1 MGLPR
6 PPAVGRRTRPAVFVP
21 AQRSRGLVVSR
32 RGKPMRRVRRKRSDA
47 LNRRLRRGALL
58 TLLAVG
64 SQSGCTREFYRDWA
78 NQDASEAVFEKSRDP
93 RWRLDAFSIEPPA
106 MSRFADPYDPEFPPA
121 PPDDPTS
128 EALSPVP
135 QWPDHRLIVP
145 AEGTGYIDMMEGW
158 MREREAAIAK
168 GEISSLIYATP
179 GDGGRNGFPQPF
191 TPPKPPGTPSP
202 FAPGAGSPANPP
214 SGAGGPGSAAA
225 APAGSRPA
233 GAASPA
239 APSGG
244 GPTAR
249 ASPRNPGR
257 NSGTDPKG
265 SSPILLANARCGEK
279 TTNIPPP
286 RPASS
291 FQSLET
297 SRARGVK
304 DGSVQRA
311 ARQAV
316 PPQDPAAPTQA
327 GQGAQGTQISP
338 GNEALP
344 MRPAMPR
351 DTKVNEDQ
359 MSEETWREIERIIP
373 GGPAPGGTIT
383 PEQAA
388 ELSSV
393 LIPRMAKFNVAAAAG
408 LPRNANPYVITLQQ
422 SFTLALI
429 NARVYQLQLETLY
442 SAALAVALQRFQ
454 FEPQF
459 YAGMS
464 PLTSP
469 NGAGFPGLNPINQF
483 LYHARLSPGGQIYH
497 TQGSLGGQM
506 SSLTLGE
513 VAGMGKLLNSGGQ
526 LLMGFANQLVF
537 NFVGKNRI
545 QTSVESSLPLSFMQ
559 PFLRGAGRAVVL
571 ENLTQAE
578 RTLLYQVRTFAQFR
592 QQFIVDMLTGGTIS
606 QPGVGFN
613 LVGFSTTG
621 NTDPTLGFIPNAQQF
636 AEVLIDLRNLAYFE
650 QLAALYEQLIEGE
663 SSGLSQLQVDQ
674 VKSRVVTARLTVVG
688 DVLTLRNQ
696 NDQFKQQLGLPPD
709 TPVVPDL
716 TLFQPYLD
724 VFTEIDEWQR
734 DKNRRLEDVPKIVNK
749 IPELQD
755 IVLDG
760 HSILGMYK
768 NSTTYD
774 NEEDLEATLQA
785 AVRIA
790 MEYRLDLMNT
800 RAKLYDAWRHIR
812 VAANALKGVF
822 NVALTNQVFTPATT
836 TNPFGFFSQAHQ
848 FSLVFNA
855 ELPLIRVAERN
866 AFRQAIIDYEFQRR
880 ALMSE
885 EDFIKNQL
893 RQDIRN
899 MQVAYIT
906 YDLTKQNL
914 ILNIRLKDQAFE
926 QIIAPPQA
934 LTGQGLAQTANAATQ
949 TTNLINFQNTLF
961 TSEVTLTQQYQA
973 FQAARLT
980 VYRDIGILPYDEWEA
995 FSEIFPAEYRG
1006 PSLGPGTSNTGKPA
1020 SAAAPQPSQG
1030 VSR

>member
-1 MGLPR
+1 MFG
-6 PPAVGRRTRPAVFVP
+6 
-21 AQRSRGLVVSR
+21 
-32 RGKPMRRVRRKRSDA
+32 VRRKRSDA

-64 SQSGCTREFYRDWA
+64 SQSGCTREFFRDWA
-78 NQDASEAVFEKSRDP
+78 NQDAAEAVFEKSRDP

-145 AEGTGYIDMMEGW
+145 AEGTGYLDMMEGW

-168 GEISSLIYATP
+168 GEISSLIYAEP
-179 GDGGRNGFPQPF
+179 GNGGRNGIPQPF

-202 FAPGAGSPANPP
+202 FAPGAGSPSSPP
-214 SGAGGPGSAAA
+214 AGAGGPGSPAAA
-225 APAGSRPA
+225 PAPAGSRPA
-233 GAASPA
+233 GAALPA
-239 APSGG
+239 ALAGG

-249 ASPRNPGR
+249 TSPRNPGR
-257 NSGTDPKG
+257 NFGTDPKG
-265 SSPILLANARCGEK
+265 SSPILLANARCGDK
-279 TTNIPPP
+279 KTNIPPP

-291 FQSLET
+291 FKSLET
-297 SRARGVK
+297 RRAHGVK

-327 GQGAQGTQISP
+327 GQGAQRTQISP
-338 GNEALP
+338 GSDGLP
-344 MRPAMPR
+344 PRPFVPL
-351 DTKVNEDQ
+351 DSKTNDDQ
-359 MSEETWREIERIIP
+359 MSEETRREVNRIIP

-393 LIPRMAKFNVAAAAG
+393 LIPRMPSFNVAAAAG

-429 NARVYQLQLETLY
+429 NARIYQLQLENLY
-442 SAALAVALQRFQ
+442 NYALAVALQRFQ

-469 NGAGFPGLNPINQF
+469 TIGPGGSSVGFPGVSPINQF
-483 LYHARLSPGGQIYH
+483 LYQTRSAPGGQI
-497 TQGSLGGQM
+497 
-506 SSLTLGE
+506 SSLSLGE
-513 VAGMGKLLNSGGQ
+513 VAGVGKLLNSGGQ
-526 LLMGFANQLVF
+526 LLAGFANQVVF
-537 NFVGKNRI
+537 NFVGKNPI
-545 QTSVESSLPLSFMQ
+545 QPTVQSSLPLTFMQ

-578 RTLLYQVRTFAQFR
+578 RSLLYQVRIFAQFR

-606 QPGVGFN
+606 QPGVGYN
-613 LVGFSTTG
+613 LVGFSTPG

-674 VKSRVVTARLTVVG
+674 VKSRVVTARQTVVG
-688 DVLTLRNQ
+688 DVLTLRQQ
-696 NDQFKQQLGLPPD
+696 NDNFKQQLGLPPD

-716 TLFQPYLD
+716 SLFQPYLD
-724 VFTEIDEWQR
+724 VFAEIDEWQR
-734 DKNRRLEDVPKIVNK
+734 NKNRKLEDVPKIVNK

-800 RAKLYDAWRHIR
+800 RAQLYDAWRQIR
-812 VAANALKGVF
+812 VKANALKGVF
-822 NVALTNQVFTPATT
+822 NIALTNQVFTPPTT

-866 AFRQAIIDYEFQRR
+866 AFRQAIINYEQQRR

-885 EDFIKNQL
+885 EDLIKNQL
-893 RQDIRN
+893 RQDIRS

-906 YDLTKQNL
+906 YDITKQNL

-934 LTGQGLAQTANAATQ
+934 QTGQGLAQSANAATQ
-949 TTNLINFQNTLF
+949 TTNLITFQNTLF

-1020 SAAAPQPSQG
+1020 SAATAEPPQG

>member
-1 MGLPR
+1 MFG
-6 PPAVGRRTRPAVFVP
+6 V
-21 AQRSRGLVVSR
+21 RS
-32 RGKPMRRVRRKRSDA
+32 KRSEA
-47 LNRRLRRGALL
+47 LNRRLRRGVLL

-158 MREREAAIAK
+158 MREREAAIAR
-168 GEISSLIYATP
+168 GEVNFAGYAKP
-179 GDGGRNGFPQPF
+179 GNGGRNGIPQYGRRSDWALHAGERKPGSGGRNETPQLF
-191 TPPKPPGTPSP
+191 SPPKPPGTPSP
-202 FAPGAGSPANPP
+202 FAPGTGSPSSPP
-214 SGAGGPGSAAA
+214 AGAGGPSSSA
-225 APAGSRPA
+225 APA
-233 GAASPA
+233 
-239 APSGG
+239 GG

-249 ASPRNPGR
+249 TSPRNSGR

-265 SSPILLANARCGEK
+265 SSPILLANARSGERK
-279 TTNIPPP
+279 TNIPPP
-286 RPASS
+286 PPASS
-291 FQSLET
+291 FKSLET
-297 SRARGVK
+297 SRAKRVK

-311 ARQAV
+311 AWQAAL
-316 PPQDPAAPTQA
+316 PQDPAAPTQA
-327 GQGAQGTQISP
+327 GQGAQRTQMSP
-338 GNEALP
+338 GSEGLP
-344 MRPAMPR
+344 QSPFVPLDSKAQ
-351 DTKVNEDQ
+351 EDQ
-359 MSEETWREIERIIP
+359 MSEETRRAINRIIP
-373 GGPAPGGTIT
+373 SGPAARGIMT

-393 LIPRMAKFNVAAAAG
+393 LIPRLPNFNVAASVG

-429 NARVYQLQLETLY
+429 NARIYQLQLENLY
-442 SAALAVALQRFQ
+442 NAALAVALQRFQ

-469 NGAGFPGLNPINQF
+469 TIGPGGSSAGFPLVSPLNPINQF
-483 LYHARLSPGGQIYH
+483 LYQTRTAPGGQISSL
-497 TQGSLGGQM
+497 SLG
-506 SSLTLGE
+506 E
-513 VAGMGKLLNSGGQ
+513 IAGMGKLLNSGGE
-526 LLMGFANQLVF
+526 LLMGFANQVVF
-537 NFVGKNRI
+537 NFVGKNPI
-545 QTSVESSLPLSFMQ
+545 QPTVQSSLPLTFMQ

-571 ENLTQAE
+571 ENLTEAE
-578 RTLLYQVRTFAQFR
+578 RSLLYQVRTFAQFR

-613 LVGFSTTG
+613 LVGFSTAG
-621 NTDPTLGFIPNAQQF
+621 NTDPTIGFIPLAQNV
-636 AEVLIDLRNLAYFE
+636 AEVIVDLRNLAYFE

-674 VKSRVVTARLTVVG
+674 VKSRVLTSRQTLIA
-688 DVLTLRNQ
+688 DIITLRNT
-696 NDQFKQQLGLPPD
+696 NDQFKQQIGLPPD
-709 TPVVPDL
+709 TPMVPDVS
-716 TLFQPYLD
+716 LFQPYLD
-724 VFTEIDEWQR
+724 VFAEIDEWQR
-734 DKNRRLEDVPKIVNK
+734 NKNRKMEDVPKIVDK
-749 IPELQD
+749 IPQLKD

-760 HSILGMYK
+760 HSLLGPYLT
-768 NSTTYD
+768 STTYTD

-790 MEYRLDLMNT
+790 LEYRLDLMNT
-800 RAKLYDAWRHIR
+800 RAQLYDAWRQIR
-812 VAANALKGVF
+812 VTANALKGVF
-822 NVALTNQVFTPATT
+822 NVALTNQIFTPPTT
-836 TNPFGFFSQAHQ
+836 TNPFGFFSQSHQ

-866 AFRQAIIDYEFQRR
+866 AFRQAIIAYEQQRR

-893 RQDIRN
+893 RGDIRA
-899 MQVAYIT
+899 MQVNYVNYDIT
-906 YDLTKQNL
+906 KRNL
-914 ILNIRLKDQAFE
+914 VLNIRLKDQAFE

-934 LTGQGLAQTANAATQ
+934 ATAQELARTANAATQ
-949 TTNLINFQNTLF
+949 TTNLITFQNTLF
-961 TSEVTLTQQYQA
+961 SSEVALITYYQTYEL
-973 FQAARLT
+973 ARLT

-995 FSEIFPAEYRG
+995 FSEIFPEEYRG
-1006 PSLGPGTSNTGKPA
+1006 PSLGPGTINTNRRPA
-1020 SAAAPQPSQG
+1020 SAATAKPPQG

>member
-1 MGLPR
+1 MC
-6 PPAVGRRTRPAVFVP
+6 
-21 AQRSRGLVVSR
+21 S
-32 RGKPMRRVRRKRSDA
+32 VRRKRSDA

-179 GDGGRNGFPQPF
+179 GNGGRNGTPQPF
-191 TPPKPPGTPSP
+191 SPPKPPLTPSP
-202 FAPGAGSPANPP
+202 FAPGTGSPSSPP
-214 SGAGGPGSAAA
+214 AGAGGSSSPAA
-225 APAGSRPA
+225 APAPA
-233 GAASPA
+233 GPPPAGGAAPA
-239 APSGG
+239 AG

-249 ASPRNPGR
+249 TSPRNPGG

-265 SSPILLANARCGEK
+265 SSPILLANARSGEK
-279 TTNIPPP
+279 KTNIPPP

-291 FQSLET
+291 FKSLET
-297 SRARGVK
+297 SRAKRVK

-311 ARQAV
+311 ARQAA

-327 GQGAQGTQISP
+327 GQGAQRTQISP
-338 GNEALP
+338 GSEGLP
-344 MRPAMPR
+344 QSPFVPLDSKAH
-351 DTKVNEDQ
+351 EDQ
-359 MSEETWREIERIIP
+359 MSEETRREINRIIP
-373 GGPAPGGTIT
+373 GGPAGGTIT

-393 LIPRMAKFNVAAAAG
+393 LIPKLPKFNVAAAVG

-422 SFTLALI
+422 AFTLALI
-429 NARVYQLQLETLY
+429 NARVYQLQLENLY
-442 SAALAVALQRFQ
+442 NAALTVALQRFQ

-469 NGAGFPGLNPINQF
+469 NSAGFPLVSPLNPINQF
-483 LYHARLSPGGQIYH
+483 LYQTRSAPGGQI
-497 TQGSLGGQM
+497 
-506 SSLTLGE
+506 SSLSLGE
-513 VAGMGKLLNSGGQ
+513 VAGVGKLLNSGGQ
-526 LLMGFANQLVF
+526 LLMGFANQVVF
-537 NFVGKNRI
+537 NFVGKNPI
-545 QTSVESSLPLSFMQ
+545 QPTVQSSLPLTFMQ

-578 RTLLYQVRTFAQFR
+578 RSLLYQVRIFAQFR

-613 LVGFSTTG
+613 LVGFSTAG
-621 NTDPTLGFIPNAQQF
+621 NTDPTVGFIPLAENV
-636 AEVLIDLRNLAYFE
+636 AEVIVDLRNLAFFE

-674 VKSRVVTARLTVVG
+674 VKSRVLTSRQTLIT
-688 DVLTLRNQ
+688 DIITLRNT
-696 NDQFKQQLGLPPD
+696 NDQFKQQIGLPPD
-709 TPVVPDL
+709 TPMVPDVS
-716 TLFQPYLD
+716 LFQPYLD
-724 VFTEIDEWQR
+724 VFAEIDEWQR
-734 DKNRRLEDVPKIVNK
+734 RKDRKLEDVPKIVDK
-749 IPELQD
+749 IPQLPD

-760 HSILGMYK
+760 HSLLGPYLK
-768 NSTTYD
+768 STTYLD
-774 NEEDLEATLQA
+774 NEEELEATLQA

-790 MEYRLDLMNT
+790 LEYRLDLMNT
-800 RAKLYDAWRHIR
+800 RAQLYDAWRQIR
-812 VAANALKGVF
+812 VKANALKGVF
-822 NVALTNQVFTPATT
+822 NVALTNQVFTPPTT

-866 AFRQAIIDYEFQRR
+866 AFREAIIAYEQQRR

-893 RQDIRN
+893 RGDIRG
-899 MQVAYIT
+899 MQVNYIN
-906 YDLTKQNL
+906 YDITKRNL
-914 ILNIRLKDQAFE
+914 VLNIRLKDQAFE
-926 QIIAPPQA
+926 QIIAPPQTA
-934 LTGQGLAQTANAATQ
+934 TGQGLAQSANAATQ

-961 TSEVTLTQQYQA
+961 TSEVALITAYETYQL
-973 FQAARLT
+973 ARLT

-995 FSEIFPAEYRG
+995 FSELFPTEYRG
-1006 PSLGPGTSNTGKPA
+1006 PSLGPGTGNTGKPA
-1020 SAAAPQPSQG
+1020 SAAAAEPPRG

>member
-1 MGLPR
+1 
-6 PPAVGRRTRPAVFVP
+6 
-21 AQRSRGLVVSR
+21 
-32 RGKPMRRVRRKRSDA
+32 
-47 LNRRLRRGALL
+47 
-58 TLLAVG
+58 
-64 SQSGCTREFYRDWA
+64 
-78 NQDASEAVFEKSRDP
+78 
-93 RWRLDAFSIEPPA
+93 
-106 MSRFADPYDPEFPPA
+106 
-121 PPDDPTS
+121 
-128 EALSPVP
+128 
-135 QWPDHRLIVP
+135 
-145 AEGTGYIDMMEGW
+145 
-158 MREREAAIAK
+158 
-168 GEISSLIYATP
+168 
-179 GDGGRNGFPQPF
+179 
-191 TPPKPPGTPSP
+191 
-202 FAPGAGSPANPP
+202 
-214 SGAGGPGSAAA
+214 
-225 APAGSRPA
+225 
-233 GAASPA
+233 
-239 APSGG
+239 
-244 GPTAR
+244 
-249 ASPRNPGR
+249 
-257 NSGTDPKG
+257 
-265 SSPILLANARCGEK
+265 
-279 TTNIPPP
+279 
-286 RPASS
+286 
-291 FQSLET
+291 
-297 SRARGVK
+297 
-304 DGSVQRA
+304 
-311 ARQAV
+311 
-316 PPQDPAAPTQA
+316 
-327 GQGAQGTQISP
+327 
-338 GNEALP
+338 
-344 MRPAMPR
+344 MPR

-359 MSEETWREIERIIP
+359 MSEETRREIERIIP

-422 SFTLALI
+422 AFTLALI
-429 NARVYQLQLETLY
+429 NARIYQLQLENLY
-442 SAALAVALQRFQ
+442 TAALAVALQRFQ

-469 NGAGFPGLNPINQF
+469 TIGPGGSSVGFPGVSPINQF
-483 LYHARLSPGGQIYH
+483 LYQTRSAAGPRSLLSLENQ
-497 TQGSLGGQM
+497 T

-513 VAGMGKLLNSGGQ
+513 VAGIGKLLNSGGQ
-526 LLMGFANQLVF
+526 LLMGFANELMF
-537 NFVGKNRI
+537 NFVGHPFQPKV
-545 QTSVESSLPLSFMQ
+545 QSSLPLSFMQ
-559 PFLRGAGRAVVL
+559 PFLRGGGRAVVL

-578 RTLLYQVRTFAQFR
+578 RSLLYQVRSFAKFR
-592 QQFIVDMLTGGTIS
+592 QEFIVDMLTGGSIS
-606 QPGVGFN
+606 QPGVGFA
-613 LVGFSTTG
+613 LVGFSTGG

-636 AEVLIDLRNLAYFE
+636 AQVLIDLRNLAYFE

-724 VFTEIDEWQR
+724 VFAEIDEWQR
-734 DKNRRLEDVPKIVNK
+734 DKNRKLEDVPKIVNK

-800 RAKLYDAWRHIR
+800 RAQLYDFWRQIR

-822 NVALTNQVFTPATT
+822 NVALTNQVFTPPTT

-855 ELPLIRVAERN
+855 ELPLIRVKERN
-866 AFRQAIIDYEFQRR
+866 AFRQAIIDYEKQRR

-906 YDLTKQNL
+906 YDLTKRNL
-914 ILNIRLKDQAFE
+914 SLNIRLKDQAFE
-926 QIIAPPQA
+926 QIVAPPQA
-934 LTGQGLAQTANAATQ
+934 QTGQGLAQTANAATQ

-961 TSEVTLTQQYQA
+961 MSEVNLTQQYQA

-1020 SAAAPQPSQG
+1020 SAAAPEPPQG